1 MMNQDAEREIERM
14 MDTEFIPGVMGPH
27 EIRQAMAAIV
37 RWTYA
42 DAAKV
47 CEGCSEVIGE
57 HRTGYIIRAIE
68 ARAK

>member
-1 MMNQDAEREIERM
+1 MNQDAEREIKRICR
-14 MDTEFIPGVMGPH
+14 IPSDIDGYPIPVVSDVM
-27 EIRQAMAAIV
+27 RAAM
-37 RWTYA
+37 RWAYV

-47 CEGCSEVIGE
+47 CKECSDVIGE